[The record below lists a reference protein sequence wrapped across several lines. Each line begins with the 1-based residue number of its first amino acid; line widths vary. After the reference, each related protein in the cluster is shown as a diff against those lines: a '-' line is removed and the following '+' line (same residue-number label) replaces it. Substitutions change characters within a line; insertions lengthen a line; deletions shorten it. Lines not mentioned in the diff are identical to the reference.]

1 MSHRIKLA
9 AIAFGAS
16 LICIPTALGSPAHAA
31 VSAEASAGQAAA
43 PADRWVSDV
52 AVTGIHPDRGVPSN
66 CPKGMPR
73 NGPYSCLAAQADGS
87 GHLVIIRYGK
97 SGDSGFGYLH
107 ALIDHNLD
115 LGPMEGVIENSA
127 NGIRQSNGRY
137 LYGAFHR
144 APKKGEVD
152 QYVNIFEERG
162 KAPDKDGHEL
172 GVVTAYCQGP
182 GHSFEAKCPDW
193 VNETL

>member
-16 LICIPTALGSPAHAA
+16 LIWIAATLGSSAHAA
-31 VSAEASAGQAAA
+31 VSAEVSAGQAAA
-43 PADRWVSDV
+43 PAGQWVSDV
-52 AVTGIHPDRGVPSN
+52 AVTGIHPDKGVSSN
-66 CPKGMPR
+66 CPKGIPL

-115 LGPMEGVIENSA
+115 LGPMEGIIENSK

-137 LYGAFHR
+137 LYGEFHV
-144 APKKGEVD
+144 APKGEVD

-162 KAPDKDGHEL
+162 EAADKDGHEL

-182 GHSFEAKCPDW
+182 DHSYEAKCPDW